1 MNYEEVQK
9 YLEEVQG
16 LGIVPGLETMRELLL
31 ELGNPQDDLKFVHI
45 AGTNGKGSVGAYLS
59 YVLAAAGYRV
69 GRYVSPAVF
78 DECEKIQVL
87 AKVPERETEEKD
99 EGSVIKSKMGEK
111 ENCPLRKG
119 EKTEQEDAYLC
130 RNGKDENIQKSR
142 IVLSYIEKNAVAA
155 HISKIKNAVES
166 GGMQP
171 TRFEIETAMAF
182 LELKEQNCDI
192 VVLET
197 GMGGRLDATN
207 VIKRVECSVLTSISM
222 DHMGFLGDTLE
233 KIAEEK
239 AGIIKKQ
246 VPVVSAPQTPEVCAV
261 LQKKA
266 EENEAELFFVKEQ
279 QAEKIVHSLH
289 GIDFVY
295 LPSETWDKSRFSE
308 HRSLSGRNPLPI
320 HLPLLG
326 VNQIENALTALAAI
340 QVLKGKGYALTEEAI
355 QTGFSNTVWHGR
367 FEVVKTR
374 PVIIVDGAHNE
385 SAAEKLAAS
394 IRQYLWKD
402 DVQKGDKRETF
413 VDNFK
418 LTENRGGKLIYVFG
432 IFKDKEVEKVI
443 EKTAGLADV
452 VLTVKPDSPRGMLSG
467 ELKNRVEK
475 FWQSIGKTGIVK
487 DCGEVKNGIFEALK
501 LSGEEDRIVIFGSLS
516 LMREIKQVVL
526 V

>member
-1 MNYEEVQK
+1 MQKLRRNLVIDQSGFERAEKGSNDMNYKEAQK
-9 YLEEVQG
+9 YLEEIQV
-16 LGIVPGLETMRELLL
+16 LGIVPGLETMRKLLL
-31 ELGNPQDDLKFVHI
+31 KLGNPQDDLKFVHI
-45 AGTNGKGSVGAYLS
+45 AGTNGKGSVGAYLG
-59 YVLAAAGYRV
+59 YILAAAGYRV

-87 AKVPERETEEKD
+87 AMFSERKA
-99 EGSVIKSKMGEK
+99 
-111 ENCPLRKG
+111 
-119 EKTEQEDAYLC
+119 EDD
-130 RNGKDENIQKSR
+130 KKIQKR
-142 IVLSYIEKNAVAA
+142 RFVISYIEKNAAAA
-155 HISKIKNAVES
+155 HISNIKNAAES
-166 GGMQP
+166 EGLQP

-207 VIKRVECSVLTSISM
+207 VINKPECAVLTSISM

-233 KIAEEK
+233 KIAGEK

-246 VPVVSAPQTPEVCAV
+246 IPVVSAPQMPQVCAV

-266 EENEAELFFVKEQ
+266 EENKAELFFVKEQ
-279 QAEKIVHSLH
+279 QAEKIVYSLQ

-295 LPSETWDKSRFSE
+295 LPLEASDRRRFSGE
-308 HRSLSGRNPLPI
+308 RSLSGRNPLPI

-340 QVLKGKGYALTEEAI
+340 QVLKEKGYALTEEAV

-367 FEVVKTR
+367 FEVIKIR
-374 PVIIVDGAHNE
+374 PRIIVDGAHNE
-385 SAAEKLAAS
+385 GAAEKLAAS
-394 IRQYLWKD
+394 IRLYLGKED
-402 DVQKGDKRETF
+402 AQKGDKKKNS

-418 LTENRGGKLIYVFG
+418 SKESKSGKLIYVFG
-432 IFKDKEVEKVI
+432 IFRDKEVEKVI

-452 VLTVKPDSPRGMLSG
+452 ILTVTPDSPRGMLSG
-467 ELKNRVEK
+467 ELKNRVEE

-487 DCGEVKNGIFEALK
+487 DCGKVKNGVAEALK
-501 LSGEEDRIVIFGSLS
+501 MAGEEDSIVIFGSLS
-516 LMREIKQVVL
+516 LMREIEL
-526 V
+526 ES

>member
-1 MNYEEVQK
+1 MNYEEAQK

-78 DECEKIQVL
+78 DESEKIQVVAML
-87 AKVPERETEEKD
+87 PEEAEERDDFSVEKKKAEEK
-99 EGSVIKSKMGEK
+99 ERIEK
-111 ENCPLRKG
+111 DRF
-119 EKTEQEDAYLC
+119 
-130 RNGKDENIQKSR
+130 
-142 IVLSYIEKNAVAA
+142 VVSYIEKNAAAA
-155 HISKIKNAVES
+155 HISKIQNAAKYMQKQ
-166 GGMQP
+166 GDAQP
-171 TRFEIETAMAF
+171 TRFEMETAMAF
-182 LELKEQNCDI
+182 LELKEQKCDI

-279 QAEKIVHSLH
+279 QAEKIVHSLY

-295 LPSETWDKSRFSE
+295 LPSETWGKSRISE
-308 HRSLSGRNPLPI
+308 HRLLSGRNPLPI

-385 SAAEKLAAS
+385 GAAEKLAAS

-402 DVQKGDKRETF
+402 DAQKGDKRETF
-413 VDNFK
+413 VHN
-418 LTENRGGKLIYVFG
+418 LELAENRGGKLIYVFG

-487 DCGEVKNGIFEALK
+487 DCGEVKNGIAEALK
-501 LSGEEDRIVIFGSLS
+501 MAGEEDSIVIFGSLS
-516 LMREIKQVVL
+516 LMREIEL
-526 V
+526 ES